1 MQNQIQKQ
9 ICHAQTKQTY
19 KNETDMCKQNRHI
32 QTKQTRTNKT
42 DVYGHKQALQ
52 TFTDK
57 IANIDKANMTSS

>member
-1 MQNQIQKQ
+1 
-9 ICHAQTKQTY
+9 
-19 KNETDMCKQNRHI
+19 MCKQNRHI